1 VLAYCRAV
9 LLNNFNS
16 ANKMTDEIASQSKQV
31 HVWNFGWCAWS
42 PLFQW
47 SVSHCSIDSTWFPF
61 DEQHCSLIYE
71 SWKYRADKMNL
82 TTHVDGND
90 DAEHIMDS
98 DFSPNGLWEITG
110 KSLFSMCMP

>member
-1 VLAYCRAV
+1 
-9 LLNNFNS
+9 
-16 ANKMTDEIASQSKQV
+16 
-31 HVWNFGWCAWS
+31 
-42 PLFQW
+42 
-47 SVSHCSIDSTWFPF
+47 
-61 DEQHCSLIYE
+61 
-71 SWKYRADKMNL
+71 MNL